1 MPVKRTFGWIQNPG
15 DLKKLK
21 QVVSVFQANSQI
33 HEWLTTI
40 RLPLLLRFRL
50 INPDNYNIFQSEL
63 SKPAIEIEYSTLKG
77 KGSGSSSRKNALCSG
92 IIQAVIDA
100 QSSRTY
106 TDDNGNT
113 VTMKKPYTD
122 DWSAEGYLRWAISC
136 GLLKY
141 SNVTDTC
148 KISNLG
154 QKLASSKDNSQVERE
169 ALTEVLL
176 SYPPVIRIL
185 SLLKEKAEQT
195 KFELGNRL
203 GFIGELGFTSV
214 PQEIFLYDYC
224 MADADERSNIRSN
237 FEGDSDKYARGIASW
252 LVQMGWVT
260 SSRKKISETL
270 KGKRYSAELQ
280 VYSITRAGERAL
292 IKAHGNSSN
301 PRLPRVVMFEMLAS
315 NKAPNA
321 EYLRFQRACLL
332 KALASSWKT
341 LEQLQVTL
349 KKERLS
355 LSESSIADHIS
366 GLVAIGLN
374 ITKREDKYK
383 LLDKLTCLEIPEQLT
398 YSNDSISEIKELV
411 RSRLHSVN
419 HKYLILIDLAYSDAS
434 TKSRKSADAR
444 EFEIQ
449 TAELLTKELNFTGMR
464 LGDASRPDVIISHD
478 TSGTIIDTKS
488 YRAGFNIDRH
498 SADEMGRYI
507 LENKK
512 RLPGVPTNEWWRCFE
527 PSISNF
533 TFLFITSF
541 LKGRFTEQLDYISRT
556 HENIKGA
563 AINVQNLLYL
573 AEAIKTSQLSYR
585 DFFELFVNRE
595 ICISVERACQ

>member
-1 MPVKRTFGWIQNPG
+1 MSVKRTFGWIQNPG

-21 QVVSVFQANSQI
+21 QVVSIFQANSQT

-50 INPDNYNIFQSEL
+50 INPYDYNIFQSEL

-100 QSSRTY
+100 QSSRIY

-148 KISNLG
+148 KISSLG
-154 QKLASSKDNSQVERE
+154 QKLASSKDDSQVERE
-169 ALTEVLL
+169 ALTEALL

-185 SLLKEKAEQT
+185 SLLKEKEEQT
-195 KFELGNRL
+195 KFELGSRL

-237 FEGDSDKYARGIASW
+237 FEGDSDKYSRGIASW
-252 LVQMGWVT
+252 LVQMGWAT
-260 SSRKKISETL
+260 SSRKAVSETL

-332 KALASSWKT
+332 KTLSSSWKT

-349 KKERLS
+349 KKENLS
-355 LSESSIADHIS
+355 LSENAISDHIA
-366 GLVAIGLN
+366 GFIAIGLN
-374 ITKREDKYK
+374 IAKRENKYK
-383 LLDKLTCLEIPEQLT
+383 LLDKIACLEIPEQVT
-398 YSNDSISEIKELV
+398 YSSDSVSKIKELV

-464 LGDASRPDVIISHD
+464 LGEVNRPDVIISHG

-512 RLPGVPTNEWWRCFE
+512 RLPGVPVNEWWKFFE

-533 TFLFITSF
+533 TFLFVTSF
-541 LKGRFTEQLDYISRT
+541 LKGRFTEQLDYISQT

-573 AEAIKTSQLSYR
+573 AEALKTSQLSYHG
-585 DFFELFVNRE
+585 FFELFSNRE
-595 ICISVERACQ
+595 ICISIP

>member
-21 QVVSVFQANSQI
+21 QVVSIFQANSQT

-40 RLPLLLRFRL
+40 RLPLLLKFRL
-50 INPDNYNIFQSEL
+50 ISPDDYGIFQSEL
-63 SKPAIEIEYSTLKG
+63 SKPAIEIGYSTLKG

-106 TDDNGNT
+106 MDDNGNT
-113 VTMKKPYTD
+113 ITMKKPYTD

-141 SNVTDTC
+141 FRAFDTC
-148 KISNLG
+148 KISSLG
-154 QKLASSKDNSQVERE
+154 HKLALSADNSQDEYE
-169 ALTEVLL
+169 TLTEALL
-176 SYPPVIRIL
+176 SYSPVIRIL

-195 KFELGNRL
+195 KFELGSRL

-224 MADADERSNIRSN
+224 TANADERSDIRSN

-260 SSRKKISETL
+260 SSRKEISETL

-301 PRLPRVVMFEMLAS
+301 PRFPRVVMFEMLAS
-315 NKAPNA
+315 NKTPNA

-349 KKERLS
+349 KKERLP
-355 LSESSIADHIS
+355 LSKSSIADHIS

-374 ITKREDKYK
+374 IVKREGKYK
-383 LLDKLTCLEIPEQLT
+383 LLDKLNCLEIPEQFT
-398 YSNDSISEIKELV
+398 YSSDSISEIKELV
-411 RSRLHSVN
+411 RSRLQAVN
-419 HKYLILIDLAYSDAS
+419 HKYLILVDLAYSDAS

-464 LGDASRPDVIISHD
+464 LGDANRPDIIISHG

-512 RLPGVPTNEWWRCFE
+512 RIPGVPTNEWWKCFE
-527 PSISNF
+527 AHVSDF

-541 LKGRFTEQLDYISRT
+541 LKGRFAEQLDYISKT

-563 AINVQNLLYL
+563 AISIQNLLYL
-573 AEAIKTSQLSYR
+573 AEVIKTSQLNYH
-585 DFFELFVNRE
+585 DFFKLFKNQE
-595 ICISVERACQ
+595 ICLNNKH

>member
-1 MPVKRTFGWIQNPG
+1 MLVKRTFGWIQNPG

-21 QVVSVFQANSQI
+21 QIVSIFQANSQT

-50 INPDNYNIFQSEL
+50 INPDDYNIFQSEL
-63 SKPAIEIEYSTLKG
+63 SKSAIEIEYSTLKG

-106 TDDNGNT
+106 TDYNGNT

-141 SNVTDTC
+141 SRTLDTC
-148 KISNLG
+148 KISSLG
-154 QKLASSKDNSQVERE
+154 HKLALSVDNSQDEYE
-169 ALTEVLL
+169 ILTEALL
-176 SYPPVIRIL
+176 SYPPVIRLL

-195 KFELGNRL
+195 KFELGSRL

-214 PQEIFLYDYC
+214 PQDIFLYDYC
-224 MADADERSNIRSN
+224 TANADERSDIRSN

-260 SSRKKISETL
+260 SSRKEISETL

-301 PRLPRVVMFEMLAS
+301 PRFPRVVMFEMLAS
-315 NKAPNA
+315 NKTPNA

-332 KALASSWKT
+332 KTLASSWKT

-349 KKERLS
+349 KKERLP
-355 LSESSIADHIS
+355 LSKSSIADHIS

-374 ITKREDKYK
+374 IVKREGKYK
-383 LLDKLTCLEIPEQLT
+383 LLDKLNCLEIPEQFT
-398 YSNDSISEIKELV
+398 YSSDSISEIKELV
-411 RSRLHSVN
+411 RSRLQAVN
-419 HKYLILIDLAYSDAS
+419 HKYLILVDLAYSDAS

-464 LGDASRPDVIISHD
+464 LGDANRPDIIISHG

-512 RLPGVPTNEWWRCFE
+512 RIPGVPTNEWWKCFE
-527 PSISNF
+527 AHVSDF

-541 LKGRFTEQLDYISRT
+541 LKGRFTEQLDYISKT

-563 AINVQNLLYL
+563 AISIQNLLYL
-573 AEAIKTSQLSYR
+573 AEIIKTSQLNYH
-585 DFFELFVNRE
+585 DFFKLFKNQE
-595 ICISVERACQ
+595 ICLNNEH

>member
-21 QVVSVFQANSQI
+21 QVVSIFQANSQTY
-33 HEWLTTI
+33 EWLTTI
-40 RLPLLLRFRL
+40 RLPLLLKFRL
-50 INPDNYNIFQSEL
+50 ISPNDYGIFQSEL
-63 SKPAIEIEYSTLKG
+63 SKPTIEIGYSALKG
-77 KGSGSSSRKNALCSG
+77 KGAGSSSRKNALCSG

-136 GLLKY
+136 GLLEY
-141 SNVTDTC
+141 SRTFDTC
-148 KISNLG
+148 KISSLG
-154 QKLASSKDNSQVERE
+154 QKLALSADGSQDEYE
-169 ALTEVLL
+169 TLTEALL

-185 SLLKEKAEQT
+185 SLLKEKEEQT
-195 KFELGNRL
+195 KFDLGSRL

-224 MADADERSNIRSN
+224 TANADERADIRSN

-260 SSRKKISETL
+260 SSRKIISETL

-301 PRLPRVVMFEMLAS
+301 PRLPLAS

-321 EYLRFQRACLL
+321 EYLRFQRVCLL
-332 KALASSWKT
+332 KALSSSWKT
-341 LEQLQVTL
+341 LEQLQMTL

-374 ITKREDKYK
+374 IAKREDKYK
-383 LLDKLTCLEIPEQLT
+383 LLDKLTCLEIPEQFT

-411 RSRLHSVN
+411 RSKLQAVD

-464 LGDASRPDVIISHD
+464 LGDASRPDVIISYG

-507 LENKK
+507 L
-512 RLPGVPTNEWWRCFE
+512 PTNEWWKCFE
-527 PSISNF
+527 ARVSDF
-533 TFLFITSF
+533 TFLFVTSF
-541 LKGRFTEQLDYISRT
+541 LRGRFTEQLDYISRT

-573 AEAIKTSQLSYR
+573 AEALKTSQLSYHG
-585 DFFELFVNRE
+585 FFELFSNRE
-595 ICISVERACQ
+595 ICISIP

>member
-21 QVVSVFQANSQI
+21 QVVSIFQANSQT

-40 RLPLLLRFRL
+40 RLPLLLKFRL
-50 INPDNYNIFQSEL
+50 ISPDDYGIFQSEL
-63 SKPAIEIEYSTLKG
+63 SKPAIEIGYSTLKG

-106 TDDNGNT
+106 MDDNGNT
-113 VTMKKPYTD
+113 ITMKKPYTD

-141 SNVTDTC
+141 FRAFDTC
-148 KISNLG
+148 KISSLG
-154 QKLASSKDNSQVERE
+154 HKLALSADNSQDEYE
-169 ALTEVLL
+169 TLTEALL
-176 SYPPVIRIL
+176 SYSPVIRIL

-195 KFELGNRL
+195 KFELGSRL

-224 MADADERSNIRSN
+224 TANADERSDIRSN

-260 SSRKKISETL
+260 SSRKEISETL

-301 PRLPRVVMFEMLAS
+301 PRFPRVVMFEMLAS
-315 NKAPNA
+315 NKTPNA

-349 KKERLS
+349 KKERLP
-355 LSESSIADHIS
+355 LSKSSIADHIS

-374 ITKREDKYK
+374 IVKREGKYK
-383 LLDKLTCLEIPEQLT
+383 LLDKLNCLEIPEQFT
-398 YSNDSISEIKELV
+398 YSSDSISEIKELV
-411 RSRLHSVN
+411 RSRLQAVN
-419 HKYLILIDLAYSDAS
+419 HKYLILVDLAYSDAS

-464 LGDASRPDVIISHD
+464 LGDANRPDIIISHG

-498 SADEMGRYI
+498 NADEMGRYI

-512 RLPGVPTNEWWRCFE
+512 RIPGVPTNEWWKCFE
-527 PSISNF
+527 AHVSDF

-541 LKGRFTEQLDYISRT
+541 LKGRFAEQLDYISKT

-563 AINVQNLLYL
+563 AISIQNLLYL
-573 AEAIKTSQLSYR
+573 AEVIKTSQLNYH
-585 DFFELFVNRE
+585 DFFKLFKNQE
-595 ICISVERACQ
+595 ICLNNKH

>member
-21 QVVSVFQANSQI
+21 QVVSIFQANSQT

-40 RLPLLLRFRL
+40 RLPLLLKFRL
-50 INPDNYNIFQSEL
+50 ISPDDYGIFQSEL
-63 SKPAIEIEYSTLKG
+63 SKPAIEIGYSTLKG

-113 VTMKKPYTD
+113 ITMKKPYTD

-141 SNVTDTC
+141 FRAFDTC
-148 KISNLG
+148 KISSLG
-154 QKLASSKDNSQVERE
+154 HKLALSADNSQDEYE
-169 ALTEVLL
+169 TLTEALL
-176 SYPPVIRIL
+176 SYSPVIRIL

-195 KFELGNRL
+195 KFELGSRL

-224 MADADERSNIRSN
+224 TANADERSDIRSN

-260 SSRKKISETL
+260 SSRKEISETL

-301 PRLPRVVMFEMLAS
+301 PRFPRVVMFEMLAS
-315 NKAPNA
+315 NKTPNA

-349 KKERLS
+349 KKERLP
-355 LSESSIADHIS
+355 LSKSSIADHIS

-374 ITKREDKYK
+374 IVKREGEYK
-383 LLDKLTCLEIPEQLT
+383 LLDKLNCLEIPEQFT
-398 YSNDSISEIKELV
+398 YSSDSISEIKELV
-411 RSRLHSVN
+411 RSRLQAVN
-419 HKYLILIDLAYSDAS
+419 HKYLILVDLAYSDAS

-464 LGDASRPDVIISHD
+464 LGDANRPDIIISHG

-512 RLPGVPTNEWWRCFE
+512 RIPGVPTNEWWKCFE
-527 PSISNF
+527 AHVSDF

-541 LKGRFTEQLDYISRT
+541 LKGRFTEQLDYISKT

-563 AINVQNLLYL
+563 AISIQNLLYL
-573 AEAIKTSQLSYR
+573 AEVIKTSQLNYH
-585 DFFELFVNRE
+585 DFFKLFKNQE
-595 ICISVERACQ
+595 ICLNNKH

>member
-21 QVVSVFQANSQI
+21 QVVSIFQANSQT

-40 RLPLLLRFRL
+40 RLPLLLKFRL
-50 INPDNYNIFQSEL
+50 ISPDDYDIFQSEL
-63 SKPAIEIEYSTLKG
+63 SKPAIEIGYSTLKG
-77 KGSGSSSRKNALCSG
+77 KGVGSSSRKNALCSG

-106 TDDNGNT
+106 IDDNGNSM
-113 VTMKKPYTD
+113 TMKKPYTD

-136 GLLKY
+136 GLLEY
-141 SNVTDTC
+141 SRAFDTC
-148 KISNLG
+148 KISSLG
-154 QKLASSKDNSQVERE
+154 HKLALSTDGSQDEYE
-169 ALTEVLL
+169 TLTKALL

-185 SLLKEKAEQT
+185 SLLKEKAEKT

-224 MADADERSNIRSN
+224 TAGADKRSDIRSN

-260 SSRKKISETL
+260 SSRKTISETL
-270 KGKRYSAELQ
+270 KGKKYSAELQ
-280 VYSITRAGERAL
+280 AYSITRAGERAL

-321 EYLRFQRACLL
+321 EYLRFQRAYLL

-341 LEQLQVTL
+341 LKQLQATL

-355 LSESSIADHIS
+355 LSESSIVDHIS

-374 ITKREDKYK
+374 IAKREDKYK
-383 LLDKLTCLEIPEQLT
+383 LLDKLTCLEIPEQFT
-398 YSNDSISEIKELV
+398 YFSDSISEIKELV
-411 RSRLHSVN
+411 RNRLQAVN

-464 LGDASRPDVIISHD
+464 LGDANRPDVIISHG

-488 YRAGFNIDRH
+488 YQTGFNIDRH

-512 RLPGVPTNEWWRCFE
+512 RLPGVPTNEWWKCFD
-527 PSISNF
+527 PCVSDF

-541 LKGRFTEQLDYISRT
+541 LKGRFTEQLDYISKT

-563 AINVQNLLYL
+563 AINIQNLLYL
-573 AEAIKTSQLSYR
+573 AEAIKTSHLNYH
-585 DFFELFVNRE
+585 DFFKLFKNRE
-595 ICISVERACQ
+595 IYLNDEN